1 MQLIK
6 PIKKADFLRADKKY
20 RDDIK
25 RSARS
30 QSAKE
35 QSSPSTPLRSSST
48 PNVIY
53 SLCPF
58 SIYYFQALQ
67 GIYDDQSSISS
78 EHRRTQRYV
87 SQLKSGIFLN
97 HFSMENQNELFLNF

>member
-53 SLCPF
+53 SLCPLF

-87 SQLKSGIFLN
+87 SQLQSGI
-97 HFSMENQNELFLNF
+97 S